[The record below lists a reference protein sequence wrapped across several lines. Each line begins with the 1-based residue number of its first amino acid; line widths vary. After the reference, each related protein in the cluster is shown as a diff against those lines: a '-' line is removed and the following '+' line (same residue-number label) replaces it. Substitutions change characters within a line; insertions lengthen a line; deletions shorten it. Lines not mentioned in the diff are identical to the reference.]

1 MITFS
6 TPGTPVPQGSKQ
18 AFTNGTKTWLVEA
31 NKDLKPWRERV
42 AQSASIAMQLH
53 QQKPLEG
60 AVSLEI
66 DFVMPRPKTVTRE
79 RHTVKPD
86 LDKLVRAINDA
97 ITGICFKDD
106 SQVVRI
112 NASKNYERFGTPG
125 VIVTIHALNNETIT
139 TSAATAFYEQY
150 LGK

>member
-6 TPGTPVPQGSKQ
+6 VPGTPIPQGSKQ

-31 NKDLKPWRERV
+31 NKEIYAWREKV
-42 AQSASIAMQLH
+42 AKSARLAMELH
-53 QQKPLEG
+53 RQEPLEG

-66 DFVMPRPKTVTRE
+66 DFIMPRPKTVTRA

-86 LDKLVRAINDA
+86 LDKLIRGINDA
-97 ITGICFKDD
+97 ISGICFVDD
-106 SQVVRI
+106 ARVVRI
-112 NASKNYERFGTPG
+112 NAAKNYERFGTPG
-125 VIVTIHALNNETIT
+125 VIITIHALDNNSVTV
-139 TSAATAFYEQY
+139 SAASAFHEQF

>member
-6 TPGTPVPQGSKQ
+6 VPGTPIPQGSKQ

-31 NKDLKPWRERV
+31 NKEIYAWREKI
-42 AQSASIAMQLH
+42 AKSATIAMELH
-53 QQKPLEG
+53 RQKPLEG

-66 DFVMPRPKTVTRE
+66 DFIMPRPKTVTRA

-86 LDKLVRAINDA
+86 LDKLIRAVNDA
-97 ITGICFKDD
+97 ITGICFVDD
-106 SQVVRI
+106 SRVVRI
-112 NASKNYERFGTPG
+112 NAAKNYERFGTPG
-125 VIVTIHALNNETIT
+125 VIIT
-139 TSAATAFYEQY
+139 LHSLDNDSITVSAASAFHEQY

>member
-6 TPGTPVPQGSKQ
+6 VPGTPIPQGSKQ
-18 AFTNGTKTWLVEA
+18 AFTNGGKTWLVEA
-31 NKDLKPWRERV
+31 NKEIYSWREKV
-42 AQSASIAMQLH
+42 GKSATIAMELH
-53 QQKPLEG
+53 RQKPLEG
-60 AVSLEI
+60 AVSIEI
-66 DFVMPRPKTVTRE
+66 DFIMPRPKTVTRA

-86 LDKLVRAINDA
+86 LDKLVRAINDS

-125 VIVTIHALNNETIT
+125 VIITLHTLDNDSVTV
-139 TSAATAFYEQY
+139 SAASAFHEQY